1 MGSTPSRQRL
11 SRRASASLALRLAS
25 GSLVC
30 KAARDDADDKL
41 SRNFFRKEPAMRD
54 ERVGK
59 LARLLVEYSIEA
71 GEGDQVLVSAEVG
84 AGPLIGALYARL
96 LQVGATPVTQIGLPG
111 MQELFFE
118 HAQELHY
125 EEIPRVTHAI
135 YEGVDAQIGILSPS
149 NTMAL
154 ANVDPEKQQA
164 LQKRN
169 KPLSDMMLEKDRW
182 VLTLFPTEA
191 LAQESHMGL
200 FEYEEFAFEAMG
212 LNAENP
218 VRFWSEKSAEQERLK
233 ERLEEAREIRIV
245 GPETDLSLSVE
256 GRTFVNSA
264 GMRNMP
270 CGEVF
275 TGPIEDSANGTVYFG
290 VPAAI
295 AGREISG
302 ARLRFEEGKVVEA
315 SAEKGE
321 EYLMSL
327 LEADAGA
334 RYLGELG
341 IGTNYGI
348 RRASANVLF
357 DEKLGGTV
365 HLAIGRSYAQT
376 GGKND
381 SSVHTDLV
389 CDLREGGE
397 LYADGELIQENGRF
411 LEFDLAG

>member
-1 MGSTPSRQRL
+1 M
-11 SRRASASLALRLAS
+11 
-25 GSLVC
+25 V
-30 KAARDDADDKL
+30 
-41 SRNFFRKEPAMRD
+41 D

-59 LARLLVEYSIEA
+59 LARLLVDYSIKA
-71 GEGDQVLVSAEVG
+71 GEGDQVLVFGEVG
-84 AGPLIGALYARL
+84 GGPLVRALYARL
-96 LQVGATPVTQIGLPG
+96 LQVGASPVAQVGLPG
-111 MQELFFE
+111 MQEIFFE

-125 EEIPRVTHAI
+125 QEIPKVTRAI
-135 YEGVDAQIGILSPS
+135 YESVDAQIGILSPS
-149 NTMAL
+149 NTRAL
-154 ANVDPEKQQA
+154 GNVDPEKQQA
-164 LQKRN
+164 LHKRN
-169 KPLSDMMLEKDRW
+169 KPLSEMMLEKNRW
-182 VLTLFPTEA
+182 VLTLYPTEA

-200 FEYEEFAFEAMG
+200 SEYEEFVFEAMG
-212 LNAENP
+212 LNEEDP

-233 ERLEEAREIRIV
+233 DRLEQASEICIV
-245 GPETDLSLSVE
+245 GPETDLTLSVD

-264 GMRNMP
+264 GIRNMP

-290 VPAAI
+290 IPAAI

-302 ARLRFEEGKVVEA
+302 VRFRFEEGKVVEA

-327 LEADAGA
+327 LDADAGA
-334 RYLGELG
+334 RYLGEIG

-365 HLAIGRSYAQT
+365 HLAIGRSYAET
-376 GGKND
+376 GGQND

-397 LYADGELIQENGRF
+397 IYADGELIQENGRF
-411 LEFDLAG
+411 LEFDLAGVNDAR

>member
-1 MGSTPSRQRL
+1 M
-11 SRRASASLALRLAS
+11 
-25 GSLVC
+25 V
-30 KAARDDADDKL
+30 
-41 SRNFFRKEPAMRD
+41 D

-59 LARLLVEYSIEA
+59 LARLLVDYSIQA
-71 GEGDQVLVSAEVG
+71 GEGDQVLVSGEVG
-84 AGPLIGALYARL
+84 AGPLIRALYAQL
-96 LQVGATPVTQIGLPG
+96 LQVGATPITQISLPG
-111 MQELFFE
+111 IQEIFFE
-118 HAQELHY
+118 HAQGLHY
-125 EEIPRVTHAI
+125 EEIPQVTRAI

-164 LQKRN
+164 LQMRN
-169 KPLSDMMLEKDRW
+169 KPLSEIMLKKDSW

-191 LAQESHMGL
+191 LAQEAHMSL
-200 FEYEEFAFEAMG
+200 SKYEEFAFEAMG
-212 LNAENP
+212 LNEEDP
-218 VRFWSEKSAEQERLK
+218 VRYWREQSAEQDRLIG
-233 ERLEEAREIRIV
+233 RLEVAREIRIV
-245 GPETDLSLSVE
+245 GPKTDLTLSVE

-264 GMRNMP
+264 GRRNMP

-295 AGREISG
+295 AGREVSG
-302 ARLRFEEGKVVEA
+302 VRFRFEDGKVVEA

-327 LEADAGA
+327 LDADAGA

-348 RRASANVLF
+348 RQASANVLF

-365 HLAIGRSYAQT
+365 HLAIGRSYAET

-389 CDLREGGE
+389 CDLREDGE
-397 LYADGELIQENGRF
+397 LYADGELIQEDGRF
-411 LEFDLAG
+411 LEFDLAGANDAR

>member
-1 MGSTPSRQRL
+1 M
-11 SRRASASLALRLAS
+11 
-25 GSLVC
+25 V
-30 KAARDDADDKL
+30 
-41 SRNFFRKEPAMRD
+41 D

-59 LARLLVEYSIEA
+59 LARVLVDYSIEA
-71 GEGDQVLVSAEVG
+71 REGDQVLVFGEVG
-84 AGPLIGALYARL
+84 AEPLIKALYVRL
-96 LQVGATPVTQIGLPG
+96 LQIGATPITQVSLPG

-118 HAQELHY
+118 HAREIHY
-125 EEIPRVTHAI
+125 AEIPQITRAI
-135 YEGVDAQIGILSPS
+135 HEGVDAQIGIRSPS
-149 NTMAL
+149 NTRAL
-154 ANVDPEKQQA
+154 ANVDPSKQQD
-164 LQKRN
+164 LQRRN
-169 KPLSDMMLEKDRW
+169 KSLSEMMLEKNRW

-191 LAQESHMGL
+191 ALAQEAQMSL
-200 FEYEEFAFEAMG
+200 SEYEEFAFEAMG
-212 LNAENP
+212 LNEDDP

-245 GPETDLSLSVE
+245 GPETDLTLSVE
-256 GRTFVNSA
+256 GRTFVNSS
-264 GMRNMP
+264 GRRNMP

-327 LEADAGA
+327 LDADAGA

-365 HLAIGRSYAQT
+365 HLAIGRSYAET

-397 LYADGELIQENGRF
+397 LYADGELIQESGRF